1 MGYLLW
7 IFVFSTII
15 NINLSVRIDYNSG
28 TIIRHTGQT
37 LNAGYT
43 KLKIILKIPNV
54 KNITLVR
61 YKQPCDLRLSLIAD
75 LNYYNITNPI
85 YANEMHKFENM
96 CRRNS
101 KLRRSS
107 LTIRRTYE
115 EHIKTIQQT
124 ISDLVPHTKRNRRSF
139 SSTVRHVFGIADYNR
154 QKSLQ
159 NQVQQLSIV
168 SFEQQ
173 GQLVGMNFA
182 IEHIEERL
190 QKLYKSASIIINTT
204 NTLGRQLDVVTQKL
218 NVQQILEKYEG
229 YLLADAIQS
238 GIIQNQCIARY
249 SRIIEERLHS
259 FSTLARGY
267 LPAELVTPN
276 ELNDILVKVE
286 TSLLKQHP
294 LMNIIHRSVYEY
306 YTKNNIVS
314 YTDGSDTFVKIPVTI
329 NLHEQDFSLFTL
341 ETFMMPVLKLDTQA
355 MVIYHDEM
363 IAINENANTYFT
375 LNNEDLKNCYG
386 HRHIVCGNLFTQ
398 HFIQNSDN
406 CELSLYLN
414 QVDKIRD
421 SCEIGLTDVEKVE
434 TKFHYITDNKILIV
448 NPQRRKIFEMCK
460 KNMMQKYVSNEFIFE
475 VTLECFC
482 YLITEDAIS
491 PIFAHEKCT
500 NNTAVTVHNPSE
512 NIIYISLL
520 LNQSMIELSDYNISS
535 IMPLL
540 ELPQIQNKFHF
551 DDNTLDLKRII
562 YERSNEYKNMILNRL
577 DGHSNEL
584 QSFNI
589 VKPLIYGVPILI
601 LLIMI
606 IAMCLVI
613 KTNSLRKLISVAGL
627 IKTTEAAPIM
637 QRSQDI
643 LSITLDSVVI
653 ILAILALCY
662 CLLKY
667 FKLFKKFKKY
677 ITLPFSSCI
686 IMKETQKVEIIFY
699 IENVQD
705 CCMIYI
711 DSLMYT
717 APSEIKLIQNDQQI
731 SITLHSGCMA
741 SYLTFSNE
749 LKIKLN
755 NNNNKTYR
763 LPNALH
769 IPFYLKDK
777 VAKIINE
784 EYSAK
789 LLIGSGGIYFS
800 QDLKQHSNTSSE

>member
-1 MGYLLW
+1 
-7 IFVFSTII
+7 
-15 NINLSVRIDYNSG
+15 
-28 TIIRHTGQT
+28 
-37 LNAGYT
+37 
-43 KLKIILKIPNV
+43 
-54 KNITLVR
+54 
-61 YKQPCDLRLSLIAD
+61 
-75 LNYYNITNPI
+75 
-85 YANEMHKFENM
+85 
-96 CRRNS
+96 
-101 KLRRSS
+101 
-107 LTIRRTYE
+107 
-115 EHIKTIQQT
+115 
-124 ISDLVPHTKRNRRSF
+124 
-139 SSTVRHVFGIADYNR
+139 
-154 QKSLQ
+154 
-159 NQVQQLSIV
+159 
-168 SFEQQ
+168 
-173 GQLVGMNFA
+173 
-182 IEHIEERL
+182 
-190 QKLYKSASIIINTT
+190 
-204 NTLGRQLDVVTQKL
+204 
-218 NVQQILEKYEG
+218 
-229 YLLADAIQS
+229 
-238 GIIQNQCIARY
+238 
-249 SRIIEERLHS
+249 
-259 FSTLARGY
+259 
-267 LPAELVTPN
+267 
-276 ELNDILVKVE
+276 
-286 TSLLKQHP
+286 
-294 LMNIIHRSVYEY
+294 
-306 YTKNNIVS
+306 
-314 YTDGSDTFVKIPVTI
+314 
-329 NLHEQDFSLFTL
+329 
-341 ETFMMPVLKLDTQA
+341 
-355 MVIYHDEM
+355 
-363 IAINENANTYFT
+363 
-375 LNNEDLKNCYG
+375 
-386 HRHIVCGNLFTQ
+386 
-398 HFIQNSDN
+398 
-406 CELSLYLN
+406 
-414 QVDKIRD
+414 
-421 SCEIGLTDVEKVE
+421 
-434 TKFHYITDNKILIV
+434 
-448 NPQRRKIFEMCK
+448 
-460 KNMMQKYVSNEFIFE
+460 
-475 VTLECFC
+475 
-482 YLITEDAIS
+482 
-491 PIFAHEKCT
+491 
-500 NNTAVTVHNPSE
+500 
-512 NIIYISLL
+512 
-520 LNQSMIELSDYNISS
+520 MIELSDYNITS

-606 IAMCLVI
+606 IAMCLVF

-755 NNNNKTYR
+755 NKNNETYR

-769 IPFYLKDK
+769 ISFYLKDK

-800 QDLKQHSNTSSE
+800 QDMKQHSNTSSD